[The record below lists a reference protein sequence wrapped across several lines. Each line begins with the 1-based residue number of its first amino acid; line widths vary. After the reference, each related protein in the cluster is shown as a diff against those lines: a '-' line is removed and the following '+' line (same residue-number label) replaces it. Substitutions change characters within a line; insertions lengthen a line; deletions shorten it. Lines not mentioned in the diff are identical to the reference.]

1 MKTRVFTFII
11 AAIFSIGANQL
22 FAQEGIAV
30 GGELISPTGISYKV
44 SLNESSAITGAWGV
58 FLSDAFNTSTFEVN
72 YLMYR
77 ETDSIS
83 IGSGDLSPYIG
94 GGLAFV
100 FRKNADAQVALR
112 VPFGIEYKI
121 DNAPFEIYMDIGPY
135 LVVTDPLSY
144 SFDSSLGF
152 RYHFK

>member
-1 MKTRVFTFII
+1 MKTRFLTLVLSTVFMVTTSQ
-11 AAIFSIGANQL
+11 A
-22 FAQEGIAV
+22 FAQDGIGL
-30 GGELISPTGISYKV
+30 GGELISPTGVSFKV
-44 SLNESSAITGAWGV
+44 PINESTAITGAWGV
-58 FLSDAFNTSTFEVN
+58 FLSDGFTSSTFEVN

-77 ETDSIS
+77 SSNEITIE
-83 IGSGDLSPYIG
+83 SGNFSPYIG

-100 FRKNADAQVALR
+100 FREKADAQIALR
-112 VPFGIEYKI
+112 IPFGIEYKI

-152 RYHFK
+152 RYRF

>member
-1 MKTRVFTFII
+1 MKTRFLTFVLSTVFLLT
-11 AAIFSIGANQL
+11 ANHT
-22 FAQEGIAV
+22 FAQDGV
-30 GGELISPTGISYKV
+30 GLGGELASPTGLSYKV
-44 SLNESSAITGAWGV
+44 PINASSAITGAWGV
-58 FLSDAFNTSTFEVN
+58 FLTDGFTSSTFEVN

-77 ETDSIS
+77 ENENFN
-83 IGSGDLSPYIG
+83 IGSGNLSPYIG
-94 GGLAFV
+94 GGLSFV

-121 DNAPFEIYMDIGPY
+121 DNAPIEIYMDIGPY

-152 RYHFK
+152 RYRFK